1 MAKYRQPRPRLC
13 RFCAD
18 PKLEINYKDVGTLRR
33 FITSHGKIRSRR
45 QTGTCAKHQR
55 ELAKA
60 IKHARHMA
68 MLPFSGE
75 ELR

>member
-1 MAKYRQPRPRLC
+1 MAKYRQPQQRLC
-13 RFCAD
+13 RFCTN
-18 PKLEINYKDVGTLRR
+18 PKLKIDYKDIDTLKR
-33 FITSHGKIRSRR
+33 FITNHSKIRSRR

-68 MLPFSGE
+68 MLPFTGE